1 MITLALSKG
10 RILDETLRQYNA
22 MQLGVFQLLA
32 AKRDQVQTGRAYVAA
47 LRDWVEHGAAS
58 RFALTPDE
66 VVERSRPR
74 PAEEAEAAAAFALG
88 QHLHRT
94 GRPDA
99 AVPWFRASHR
109 LAPDNWTYRRQA
121 WTFADPGQGPTE
133 QYDGDWLSDVRRTG
147 AENYY
152 ARLRLE

>member
-1 MITLALSKG
+1 M
-10 RILDETLRQYNA
+10 
-22 MQLGVFQLLA
+22 
-32 AKRDQVQTGRAYVAA
+32 
-47 LRDWVEHGAAS
+47 HGADS
-58 RFALTPDE
+58 RYALTPDE

-74 PAEEAEAAAAFALG
+74 PPEEAEAAAAFALG

-99 AVPWFRASHR
+99 AVRWFRASHR

-133 QYDGDWLSDVRRTG
+133 QYEGDWLSDVRRTG

-152 ARLRLE
+152 APLQLE